1 MVESIYHHGGI
12 YLSLAIS
19 NKTLVVSV
27 YHRMWITKT
36 ARLHPI
42 VVYFYHR
49 GNHKGGNSTMA
60 YTTNDVS
67 YHLRE
72 NRSYYIAKSN
82 EIIQRARYDLSTT
95 EIKVLSYVFSLI
107 KQTDTEDKEYIFP
120 IQTYCKIAGIDYRNT
135 GNYDYIKKTLKALR
149 DKSFWLLKEDG
160 SETTIGWLRKVT
172 INRGSGNIRVK
183 LDEDVCKYLQGL
195 KGNYYQ
201 YAFIHILPMTTSQSI
216 ILYELLKSYSYNHN
230 RVDIEIDD
238 LRKKLNCEN
247 KYPQFRDFKKRI
259 DLYVKEINLYSDL
272 EVSYE
277 KIIKTGRKVTGITFY
292 IKEKTNKERLT
303 AWLNAEDRLD
313 NKSQVEGQINLFDY
327 DEEL

>member
-1 MVESIYHHGGI
+1 
-12 YLSLAIS
+12 
-19 NKTLVVSV
+19 
-27 YHRMWITKT
+27 
-36 ARLHPI
+36 
-42 VVYFYHR
+42 
-49 GNHKGGNSTMA
+49 MA
-60 YTTNDVS
+60 YTTNEIS

-107 KQTDTEDKEYIFP
+107 KQTDTEDKEYIFT

-149 DKSFWLLKEDG
+149 DKSFWLLREDG

-230 RVDIEIDD
+230 RIELDIDD
-238 LRKKLNCEN
+238 LRMKLNCEH

-272 EVSYE
+272 DVSYE
-277 KIIKTGRKVTGITFY
+277 KVVKSGRKVTGIIFY
-292 IKEKTNKERLT
+292 IKEKTNKERLA

-313 NKSQVEGQINLFDY
+313 SKSQIEGQINLFDF